1 MNLLRKTEAKAVA
14 HKSTCE
20 KLCAVTLLLQGKGC
34 HIPATGCQSHF
45 LWSSACRHV
54 DVSTRM
60 NEFKYNRLNVMKI
73 CIDLQ
78 FVAGTGKYLLRQTDW
93 DLVPAGVHKR
103 QTAIQ
108 FSISH
113 NEQHVTIPQKK

>member
-1 MNLLRKTEAKAVA
+1 MNLLRKTEDKAVA

-20 KLCAVTLLLQGKGC
+20 TLCAVTLLLQGKGC

-45 LWSSACRHV
+45 LWSWACRHV

-73 CIDLQ
+73 CI
-78 FVAGTGKYLLRQTDW
+78 VHWSTVCGRYRQ
-93 DLVPAGVHKR
+93 
-103 QTAIQ
+103 
-108 FSISH
+108 
-113 NEQHVTIPQKK
+113 IPFTSNRMGFGPGRCP